1 VQALVQALGI
11 GGYQQG
17 RRVAEDGG
25 EAREQKVMGEP
36 IRKKVKGK

>member
-1 VQALVQALGI
+1 MQALVQALVQALGI

-25 EAREQKVMGEP
+25 EARE
-36 IRKKVKGK
+36 